1 MRFFARGGLCRPSRA
16 AAARGCLACAL
27 ALLGSIALDATPG
40 FWQAATQADFLRGEV
55 EQLSIDEHGRLMLG
69 PQVQRVA
76 DPSVP
81 FVWALLPTRDGG
93 YFLGTG
99 NDGRVL
105 RVDKGGTSSV
115 FFDSSEMEVH
125 ALAPAPDG
133 GVYVGTS
140 PDGQVYKV
148 DARGQATP
156 FFDPDDKYIWALAVD
171 AKGILYAATGDK
183 GEVYRITPDGKGE
196 AFFSTKTTHATSL
209 VVDRTGHLIVGTG
222 SPGRVFRVDASGK
235 GFLLLDT
242 PYQEIKSLR
251 LDEKGVLYV
260 AAQSGRAAAG
270 EPSDPSPASEAT
282 RPPAVPSVSTE
293 ITAFA
298 IIDVPV
304 TSQPATTTPPADR
317 RGPTGALYRV
327 LPNGLWD
334 QVWESRDDAPYDV
347 AFEADGTLLVA
358 TGGRGKI
365 FRLAGD
371 PLRPTLLTRVSA
383 QQATMLHRTDGR
395 TYVATANPGL
405 LLALSAGRAERG
417 TYESEVRDARMVA
430 TWGTLSWRAS
440 LAPGTRIELSTR
452 SGNTRTPDEAWS
464 DWSAAYTEANG
475 SAISSPNARYLQ
487 WRAVLTGTGDTP
499 ILTSVT
505 AAFQQ
510 RNVRPEVE
518 SITVHPPG
526 VVFQKPFSTGEAE
539 IAGFDD
545 DTIERRMSASN
556 NTPGGSS
563 TAAPPALG
571 RRTYQKGL
579 QTFVW
584 KAEDANGDELTY
596 DVLYRR
602 EGETTW
608 KLLKSALSE
617 SILVWDTGSVPNG
630 SYVLKVVAS
639 DAKSNPA
646 ETALRGERESASFE
660 IDNTP
665 PVVSLGTPRRDGD
678 AIVVPF
684 EIRDADS
691 PLARVEYSL
700 DAQRWQNAFPQ
711 DGILDSRHEQF
722 ALRLDGAAAGRTLVV
737 RATDTMNNVG
747 SGQVVVK

>member
-1 MRFFARGGLCRPSRA
+1 MMRSFARGGL
-16 AAARGCLACAL
+16 LACAL
-27 ALLGSIALDATPG
+27 VLSSSLAIDATPG
-40 FWQAATQADFLRGEV
+40 FWQSATQADFLRGEV

-69 PQVQRVA
+69 PEVQRVA

-81 FVWALLPTRDGG
+81 FVWTLLPAEDGG

-105 RVDKGGTSSV
+105 RIDKSGTSSV
-115 FFDSSEMEVH
+115 FFDSTEMEVH
-125 ALAPAPDG
+125 ALAPAPNG

-140 PDGQVYKV
+140 PDGRVYKV

-156 FFDPDDKYIWALAVD
+156 FFDPEDKYIWSLAVD
-171 AKGILYAATGDK
+171 AKGIVYVGTGDK
-183 GEVYRITPDGKGE
+183 GTVYRITPDGKGE
-196 AFFSTKTTHATSL
+196 AFFPTKTTHATAL
-209 VVDRTGHLIVGTG
+209 AVDRSGQLLVGTG
-222 SPGRVFRVDASGK
+222 SPGRVFRVDAAGK

-242 PYQEIKSLR
+242 TYQEIKTLR
-251 LDEKGVLYV
+251 LDAKGVLFV
-260 AAQSGRAAAG
+260 AAQSGRGAG
-270 EPSDPSPASEAT
+270 DSSADPTTTTDAPH
-282 RPPAVPSVSTE
+282 PPAVPNVSTE
-293 ITAFA
+293 ITSFA

-304 TSQPATTTPPADR
+304 TPQPTPPAPAPSER
-317 RGPTGALYRV
+317 RGPTGAIYRV

-347 AFEADGTLLVA
+347 AFEADGALLVA

-371 PLRPTLLTRVSA
+371 PLRPTLLTRLAA
-383 QQATMLHRTDGR
+383 QQATMLHRAEGR
-395 TYVATANPGL
+395 TFVATANPGR
-405 LLALSAGRAERG
+405 LLALSAARAERG

-430 TWGTLSWRAS
+430 TWGTLSWRAA
-440 LAPGTRIELSTR
+440 LPAGTRVELATR

-464 DWSAAYTEANG
+464 EWSPAYTDADG
-475 SAISSPNARYLQ
+475 SAITSPNARYLQ
-487 WRAVLTGTGDTP
+487 WRAVLTGKGDSP

-505 AAFQQ
+505 AAYQQ
-510 RNVRPEVE
+510 RNVRPEIE

-545 DTIERRMSASN
+545 DTVEKRMA
-556 NTPGGSS
+556 SS
-563 TAAPPALG
+563 TAQGGSTTTTAPALG

-602 EGETTW
+602 EGETSW
-608 KLLKSALSE
+608 KLLKSALVD
-617 SILVWDTGSVPNG
+617 SILVWDTSSAPNG
-630 SYVLKVVAS
+630 SYVLKVMAS

-660 IDNTP
+660 IDNSP
-665 PVVSLGTPRRDGD
+665 PTVTLATPRRDGA

-684 EIRDADS
+684 EIRDGDS
-691 PLARVEYSL
+691 PLVRVEYSL
-700 DAQRWQNAFPQ
+700 DAQRWQSAFPQ
-711 DGILDSRHEQF
+711 DGILDSRQEQF
-722 ALRLDGAAAGRTLVV
+722 ALRLDAATAGRTLVV
-737 RATDTMNNVG
+737 RATDAMNNVG